1 MNKNSNLPEVILRV
15 ELLRK
20 GDVLLSRG
28 RDPKSEVIAK
38 FSGGQ
43 FSHAA
48 LCVSPQMTFE
58 SDMGVIGHRLIHILG
73 TADVGKDRT
82 TVGEAPGQPEY
93 CAVYRHP
100 MMSQVSR
107 RKFAKALALEM
118 EESFGKDYSELYRL
132 VELSDLSEGVQSLA
146 MRALRFWERNS
157 EKIHGPFCSELVN
170 RFFNRLGLPLFDDE
184 RPPNKVTPNAL
195 ATASKLVL
203 IEEAC
208 LHSKDV
214 RLHDRALTD
223 SVDKI
228 LNQILPMP
236 VPKAT
241 DLLFPGDVDVLS
253 HVRHRQRGFKRMLD
267 RVSRTTNQ
275 VTETSR
281 AKFKESLFQELE

>member
-1 MNKNSNLPEVILRV
+1 M
-15 ELLRK
+15 
-20 GDVLLSRG
+20 
-28 RDPKSEVIAK
+28 
-38 FSGGQ
+38 
-43 FSHAA
+43 
-48 LCVSPQMTFE
+48 
-58 SDMGVIGHRLIHILG
+58 
-73 TADVGKDRT
+73 
-82 TVGEAPGQPEY
+82 
-93 CAVYRHP
+93 
-100 MMSQVSR
+100 
-107 RKFAKALALEM
+107 
-118 EESFGKDYSELYRL
+118 
-132 VELSDLSEGVQSLA
+132 
-146 MRALRFWERNS
+146 
-157 EKIHGPFCSELVN
+157 N

-281 AKFKESLFQELE
+281 AKFKESLFQELEQVQKMVEETPASSAEYEVKRVEGVCCRYTELVSAALSGRKHMFSDVKRTEALLRKWRLAGRSLLRSNTLRVTNRLKEETTKLSEQPWSIAKRWKIRKARKKILKMTREVLCSPLD